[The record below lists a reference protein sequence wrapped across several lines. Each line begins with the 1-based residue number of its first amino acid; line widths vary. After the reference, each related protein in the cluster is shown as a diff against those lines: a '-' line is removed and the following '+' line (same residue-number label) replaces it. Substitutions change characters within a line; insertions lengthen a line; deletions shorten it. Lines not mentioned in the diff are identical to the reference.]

1 MPFAD
6 RPLSP
11 EYLRAQTIGADF
23 EYTTPFGRRRLLYA
37 DYTASG
43 RALGFVEERMTRLL
57 ALYANTHTGDDTTG
71 RSMTALLHEA
81 ERRIKSHVS
90 AGPGGR
96 VIGIGTGATG
106 AIQRMQQIVGV
117 ALSPAT
123 RARLDELL
131 GRCAGPRLADEFRN
145 FCRSRQ
151 PVVFV
156 GPYEHHSNEV
166 SWRESLA
173 TVVEV
178 RLDAAGGIDL
188 GHLEELLTSPEFR
201 GRPRIGSFSA
211 ASNVTGLVT
220 DVGAVAALL
229 HRHDALAFFDYAA
242 SAPYVPIDMNPAA
255 GGNGDDRSIDAVF
268 ISPHKFLG
276 GPGASG
282 VLVFNEHCYPGRL
295 PPTLAGG
302 GTVEFVGPRDHDFID
317 DIEARE
323 QAGTPGVLQIIR
335 AALAFEI
342 KDAVGEDVIAARER
356 RLLEHAFRR
365 LAAEPAIEILGN
377 PGPERRVGIVSF
389 NVRDGDGYLHPRFVT
404 TLLDDLFGIQSRAGC
419 SCAGPYGHVLLGIDT
434 QTAGRYRHLI
444 LDGMEGIKPG
454 WCRVGFHYTFD
465 DAEADHLVDCL
476 VFVGRHGR
484 RFLPLYRFDPAG
496 GGWKHRDSGGQA
508 PIGFDDILRGDLP
521 ENVGAVEPSRRSRDY
536 AQYLSEARDWLER
549 LPEPGSGDEV
559 RLPGEAGELQYFTLL
574 AQNLSGI
581 EACRGGN
588 WTEKFPGGDR
598 LRPLFSPLEAPGSQ
612 L

>member
-6 RPLSP
+6 RTLSP
-11 EYLRAQTIGADF
+11 EYLRAQTIGADL

-43 RALGFVEERMTRLL
+43 RALGFVEDRMTRLL

-71 RSMTALLHEA
+71 RTMTALLHEA
-81 ERRIKSHVS
+81 ERRIKAHVN

-131 GRCAGPRLADEFRN
+131 GRCAGSRVREAFRD
-145 FCRSRQ
+145 FCRSQQ

-178 RLDAAGGIDL
+178 RLDTEGGIDL
-188 GHLEELLTSPEFR
+188 GHLEELLTSPAFR

-229 HRHDALAFFDYAA
+229 HRHGALAFFDFAA
-242 SAPYVPIDMNPAA
+242 SAPYVPIDMNPS

-282 VLVFNEHCYPGRL
+282 VLVFNERCYAGRL
-295 PPTLAGG
+295 PPPPAGG

-356 RLLEHAFRR
+356 RLLERAFAR
-365 LAAEPAIEILGN
+365 LAAEPAIEVLGN
-377 PGPERRVGIVSF
+377 PDPGRRVGIVSF
-389 NVRDGDGYLHPRFVT
+389 NVRDGGGYLHPRFVT

-419 SCAGPYGHVLLGIDT
+419 SCAGPYGHVLLGIGPE
-434 QTAGRYRHLI
+434 TAGRYRRLI
-444 LDGMEGIKPG
+444 LEGMEGIKPG
-454 WCRVGFHYTFD
+454 WCRVGIHYTFD

-476 VFVGRHGR
+476 VFVARYGR
-484 RFLPLYRFDPAG
+484 RFLPLYRFDPEG
-496 GGWKHRDSGGQA
+496 GGWRHRDGGAQA
-508 PIGFDDILRGDLP
+508 PIGFDDLLRGELP
-521 ENVGAVEPSRRSRDY
+521 ENSGAVEPSRRARGYS
-536 AQYLSEARDWLER
+536 QCLSEARAWLEK
-549 LPEPGSGDEV
+549 LPEQCSG
-559 RLPGEAGELQYFTLL
+559 RR
-574 AQNLSGI
+574 SG
-581 EACRGGN
+581 CRGRRASCS
-588 WTEKFPGGDR
+588 T
-598 LRPLFSPLEAPGSQ
+598 SPSLHRI
-612 L
+612 